1 LQKHLPES
9 NCTTSSVTL
18 TQTRQAEEK
27 RAEHQSEAAVA
38 VAAAAA
44 SVAVAMAMAMTAK
57 RGPSG
62 DEMRCSGHRARARRV
77 EEGETDHPSAAEL
90 RTSLSTRDQV
100 RACVRCA
107 PARAR
112 VLQCRLLPLREY
124 KDSLERLRSR
134 IVCFGTAVLMRVR
147 VLCGLQEIEEMRRRL
162 RELEKLEFEIPPA
175 PSHGNSFC

>member
-1 LQKHLPES
+1 M
-9 NCTTSSVTL
+9 
-18 TQTRQAEEK
+18 
-27 RAEHQSEAAVA
+27 
-38 VAAAAA
+38 
-44 SVAVAMAMAMTAK
+44 AVAMAMAMTAK

-90 RTSLSTRDQV
+90 GASL
-100 RACVRCA
+100 ACVRAVCA
-107 PARAR
+107 CARA
-112 VLQCRLLPLREY
+112 CFAMSPPTLREY

>member
-27 RAEHQSEAAVA
+27 RAEHQSKAAVA

-44 SVAVAMAMAMTAK
+44 SVAVAMAMAMAMTAK

-90 RTSLSTRDQV
+90 RASLSTRDQV
-100 RACVRCA
+100 RACVRAVCA
-107 PARAR
+107 CARA
-112 VLQCRLLPLREY
+112 
-124 KDSLERLRSR
+124 
-134 IVCFGTAVLMRVR
+134 CFAMS
-147 VLCGLQEIEEMRRRL
+147 
-162 RELEKLEFEIPPA
+162 PPTFA
-175 PSHGNSFC
+175 

>member
-1 LQKHLPES
+1 MQKHLPES
-9 NCTTSSVTL
+9 NRTTSSVTL

-44 SVAVAMAMAMTAK
+44 SVAVAMAMTAK

-62 DEMRCSGHRARARRV
+62 DEMRGSSHRARARRV

-107 PARAR
+107 PARAL

-134 IVCFGTAVLMRVR
+134 SVCFGTAVLMRVR
-147 VLCGLQEIEEMRRRL
+147 VLWAAGD
-162 RELEKLEFEIPPA
+162 
-175 PSHGNSFC
+175 